1 MMRIAAAALLATAIA
16 APAAAREVKAGD
28 LTLSGLEMRASLGN
42 NPNTA
47 AYFVIANRGAR
58 ADRLMSVSCAC
69 AARVAVHATET
80 TGGVSRMKPAG
91 PIIIPAGG
99 RAVFAP
105 GAYHLMVTG
114 LKTRLADG
122 AMQELTLRFERAGAV
137 RAGFNVRARIGAPA
151 HRH

>member
-1 MMRIAAAALLATAIA
+1 MMRIAAAVLLSMALA
-16 APAAAREVKAGD
+16 APAAAHEVKAGD
-28 LTLSGLEMRASLGN
+28 LTLSGLEMRASLGA

-47 AYFVIANRGAR
+47 AYVVVSNKGAR

-69 AARVAVHATET
+69 AAKVQVHATET
-80 TGGVSRMKPAG
+80 AGGVSRMKPAG

-114 LKTRLADG
+114 LKTKLVDG
-122 AMQELTLRFERAGAV
+122 GMQEMVLRFERAGAV
-137 RAGFNVRARIGAPA
+137 KAGFHVKARIGAA
-151 HRH
+151 EHRH